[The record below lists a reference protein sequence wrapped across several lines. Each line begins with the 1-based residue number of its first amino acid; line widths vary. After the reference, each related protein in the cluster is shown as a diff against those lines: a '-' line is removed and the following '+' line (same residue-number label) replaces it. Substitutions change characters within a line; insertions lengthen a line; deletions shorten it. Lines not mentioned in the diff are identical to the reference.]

1 MKKLLFLKDVEMF
14 NKIFKKGEY
23 LNIVDKH
30 AIINKVEGIIVY
42 KIVEGIIVYKIVEAI
57 QCEHFISNNMLKSLL
72 DNKLAIIE

>member
-1 MKKLLFLKDVEMF
+1 MKVMKKLLFLKDVEMF

-42 KIVEGIIVYKIVEAI
+42 KIVEAI
-57 QCEHFISNNMLKSLL
+57 QCEHFISNNRLKSLL